1 MATDVTEVHTGEAH
15 EHEHPG
21 ELTYIKVAA
30 ILAAVTVVEV
40 AIYYISDLRDI
51 LVPALIILSVA
62 KFLAVVSYFMHLKF
76 DDRRLAWTFALAM
89 ILTISIV
96 LSLDV
101 LHDYHAID
109 YAGDFLTGGE

>member
-1 MATDVTEVHTGEAH
+1 MATHVTEVHTGEAH